1 MSARHRLKVG
11 YVGVS
16 ITPYF
21 AEKYRVREN
30 AVAALKG
37 FAQELDF
44 DLVAIERPIHSLE
57 QAEAAAREIK
67 AAGVD
72 FLLLQNAAC
81 SMGEQLHPF
90 IDAAPK
96 LGLWSVPDPQRDGP
110 VQLHS
115 MVSMSHY
122 ASLIKS
128 YFKIGT
134 FPSSGSSATRIR
146 RSLPIGSR

>member
-81 SMGEQLHPF
+81 SMGSSCIRL
-90 IDAAPK
+90 
-96 LGLWSVPDPQRDGP
+96 
-110 VQLHS
+110 S
-115 MVSMSHY
+115 MPRPSWGS
-122 ASLIKS
+122 
-128 YFKIGT
+128 GR
-134 FPSSGSSATRIR
+134 FPTHSATARCSSIR
-146 RSLPIGSR
+146 WYR